1 MQRIAPLRDIRAQA
15 SFEDMSSC
23 MSAEEGIALYRS
35 SSFDTTQQTTINWSD
50 TLTVNPVET
59 LKNTKL
65 RGLVVDDSRLNRKML
80 IKCLTLDGK

>member
-1 MQRIAPLRDIRAQA
+1 MQRIAPLRDIRAQV

-23 MSAEEGIALYRS
+23 MSGEEGIALYRS

-59 LKNTKL
+59 LKNTEL
-65 RGLVVDDSRLNRKML
+65 RVLVVDDSRLNRKML

>member
-1 MQRIAPLRDIRAQA
+1 
-15 SFEDMSSC
+15 

-35 SSFDTTQQTTINWSD
+35 TSFDTTQQTTINWSD

-59 LKNTKL
+59 LKNTEL
-65 RGLVVDDSRLNRKML
+65 RVLVVDDSRLNRKML